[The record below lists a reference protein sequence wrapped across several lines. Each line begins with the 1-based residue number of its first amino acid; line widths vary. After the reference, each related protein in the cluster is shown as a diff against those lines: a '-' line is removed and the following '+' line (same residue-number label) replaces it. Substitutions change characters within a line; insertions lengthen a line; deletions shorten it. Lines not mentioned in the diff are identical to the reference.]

1 MEQGLGTGQAG
12 EAQLG
17 KEFVLKGLKKG
28 VEKDLSASLRN
39 SGKSFPEGE
48 CLGQEEWKVTGAVRA
63 GVWGFDGIRL
73 ESYLLI

>member
-1 MEQGLGTGQAG
+1 MEQGLRTGQAG

-17 KEFVLKGLKKG
+17 EEFVLKGLKKG

-48 CLGQEEWKVTGAVRA
+48 CLGQEE
-63 GVWGFDGIRL
+63 
-73 ESYLLI
+73 